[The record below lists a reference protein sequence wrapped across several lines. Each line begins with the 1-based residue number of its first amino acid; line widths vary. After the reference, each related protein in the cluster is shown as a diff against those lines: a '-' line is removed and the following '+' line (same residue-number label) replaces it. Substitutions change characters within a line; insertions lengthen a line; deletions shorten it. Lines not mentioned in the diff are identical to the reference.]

1 MPYNLL
7 KPAEVLTAEDA
18 QAILAAGAELTIPGP
33 NGKPPTIKSAAVT
46 AALELFSSRMRVG
59 MGNSLDS
66 LLAMHEMMEGTRA
79 DADDSAAW
87 DDALQKEIDT
97 EFYEALTGAL
107 GTELWE
113 LVTPRQLAAPGG
125 PDEAAKLWVDGL
137 VKLHRPAG
145 PHMGKFLSSI
155 GITQPMIDDIDARI
169 APRRTEAEA
178 RLKTEAAKN
187 IGTEAGSFPPG
198 YVRDANREAL
208 NAAQFGTNPPIS
220 NSVPLPPSSVPL
232 PPGAI
237 EVGSGLMLHEGVLS
251 VVPAPPVAG
260 LIQQAYDNLPPP
272 VPAPPP
278 STPVQVTHAAPPPPP
293 GLPPALAEITEALG
307 LWYNEGG
314 PDLDAF
320 AKTLGVSTGTLRN
333 YVNGRSQAKLTHNQA
348 RTIVVDIEEGVVA
361 LRKAA
366 DILSRI
372 R

>member
-46 AALELFSSRMRVG
+46 AALELFSSRMRVD

-97 EFYEALTGAL
+97 EFYEAVTGAL

-198 YVRDANREAL
+198 HVRDTNREAR
-208 NAAQFGTNPPIS
+208 NAEMFGG
-220 NSVPLPPSSVPL
+220 SVPPPPPSVSL
-232 PPGAI
+232 PTP
-237 EVGSGLMLHEGVLS
+237 
-251 VVPAPPVAG
+251 VPAPPVGA

-272 VPAPPP
+272 VPVPPP

-293 GLPPALAEITEALG
+293 GLPPAPAEITEALG

-333 YVNGRSQAKLTHNQA
+333 YVNGRSQAKLTVTQA
-348 RTIVVDIEEGVVA
+348 RVIVVDIEEGIVA

-366 DILSRI
+366 DILARI
-372 R
+372 V